1 MLVGKTAVL
10 KPVQIP
16 TDKFDVYFSLIFI
29 RLLAGMRQISG
40 LKGCFGKLLPEF
52 DSGTMGNT
60 QVTQG
65 FGRAMMPSSQAGRR
79 FDMGRVSIM
88 LCRSRVSSKRSS

>member
-40 LKGCFGKLLPEF
+40 LKGCFGKLF
-52 DSGTMGNT
+52 T
-60 QVTQG
+60 
-65 FGRAMMPSSQAGRR
+65 
-79 FDMGRVSIM
+79 
-88 LCRSRVSSKRSS
+88 